1 MSRENLAKANGR
13 SIAMNIERIIRE
25 TTISPDTPVRK
36 AVDIIQNH
44 PVKIALVCDES
55 GRLLGTLTDGDVRR
69 AIIDNVDLSGNVASI
84 MNRHPKTASEQTSR
98 RAALDYMRRVVI
110 RHLPQINQEGR
121 VVNIFLLDE
130 LEDVTR
136 RENAIVLMAGG
147 KGVRLRPLTDN
158 TPKPLLNV
166 GSKPV
171 LERLIEQFIQHGFYR
186 FYISVNYLGEKII
199 EYCGDGSRWGVEIQY
214 LRENE
219 PLGTAGSLSL
229 LEPQEHPL
237 IVMNG
242 DILTRTNFGH
252 LISRFEEGQVE
263 GTMGVREYLYT
274 VPYGCVSEQNGK
286 IEGLHEK
293 PTFRHMINAGIYVL
307 SPSALKEIPAGQRCD
322 MPELFDLLLDGKKPT
337 NIYIITEEWI
347 DIGRH
352 EDLIWAQQVF
362 GWEEQH

>member
-1 MSRENLAKANGR
+1 
-13 SIAMNIERIIRE
+13 MNIETIIRD
-25 TTISPDTPVRK
+25 TTISPETPIRK

-55 GRLLGTLTDGDVRR
+55 ARLLGTVTDGDVRR
-69 AIIDNVDLSGNVASI
+69 AIIESADLSGSVATI

-98 RAALDYMRRVVI
+98 RAALDYMRRIVI
-110 RHLPQINQEGR
+110 RHLPQIDKDGR
-121 VVNIFLLDE
+121 VINLFLLDE

-136 RENAIVLMAGG
+136 RDNAVVLMAGG

-158 TPKPLLNV
+158 TPKPLINV

-171 LERLIEQFIQHGFYR
+171 LERLIEQFIHHGFHR

-199 EYCGDGSRWGVEIQY
+199 EYCGDGSKWGVDIQY
-214 LRENE
+214 LRERE

-229 LEPQEHPL
+229 LEPQAHPF
-237 IVMNG
+237 IVMNS
-242 DILTRTNFGH
+242 DIITRTNFRH
-252 LISRFEEGQVE
+252 LLARFEEGHVV

-274 VPYGCVSEQNGK
+274 VPYGCVSEQNGR

-293 PTFRHMINAGIYVL
+293 PTFRHMINAGVYVL
-307 SPSALKEIPAGQRCD
+307 APSALKVIPNGQRCD
-322 MPELFDLLLDGKKPT
+322 MPELFDMLLDRKKPT
-337 NIYIITEEWI
+337 NVYIITEEWI
-347 DIGRH
+347 DIGRR